1 MNHFGL
7 SRRKLLAA
15 LASAGAASRL
25 APFVPASVRAAEP
38 PKRLLVV
45 FSPMGYLEN
54 SFWPKGTATDFT
66 LGETMTALNP
76 YKSKLLY
83 LDGLMLYG
91 AQWFFPD
98 DDNEH
103 GSGQAMVFTGSK
115 KANFS
120 TGPSVDQAVADHVYG
135 QTPTKFRHLALGVN
149 APSPSGHS
157 SCFYSKAQTPV
168 NAQNDPSAAFDMVFK
183 GFSPG
188 GAPVLDT
195 TAIERARKQKQS
207 VIDLVKGDMDRI
219 CASAGSEDKQ
229 KCASHMDSI
238 RMLESRLT
246 QATGSTGAVTTG
258 CTSVPAKPA
267 SGTLAAKVEAQM
279 DVITAAFTCDL
290 TRVAS
295 LQLGHCDGGLDE
307 IPGINHHD
315 TTHAVGD
322 TKGAAG
328 VVDNHKKID
337 RWYADR
343 WAHLFAKMEAV
354 KEGNGTMLDNTLILF
369 GSDTTTG
376 QSLEVG
382 AHQHWRFPL
391 WMAGGSNFA
400 FKTGRLISL
409 PHPNQMGSPAQS
421 AQWVVHQRLLTSICK
436 AFGMNVDTFGTN
448 DPGKGP
454 LTQLG

>member
-1 MNHFGL
+1 MNHIGL
-7 SRRKLLAA
+7 SRRKMLAA

-25 APFVPASVRAAEP
+25 APFIPASVRAAEP

-54 SFWPKGTATDFT
+54 TFWPKGTGADFT

-115 KANFS
+115 KANFAS
-120 TGPSVDQAVADHVYG
+120 GPSVDHAVADHMYA

-157 SCFYSKAQTPV
+157 ACFFSKAQTPV
-168 NAQNDPSAAFDMVFK
+168 NAQNDSSAAFDMVFK
-183 GFSPG
+183 DFSP

-195 TAIERARKQKQS
+195 AAIARVRKQKQS
-207 VIDLVKGDMDRI
+207 VIDLVKGDIDRI
-219 CASAGSEDKQ
+219 CAAAGTEDKE
-229 KCASHMDSI
+229 KCSSHLDSI
-238 RMLESRLT
+238 RMLESRLA
-246 QATGSTGAVTTG
+246 QHPGSAGTVNMA
-258 CTSVPAKPA
+258 CTSKPAKPA
-267 SGTLAAKVEAQM
+267 GGALAARVEAQM
-279 DVITAAFTCDL
+279 DVITAAFSCDL

-295 LQLGHCDGGLDE
+295 LQLGFCDGGMDE

-322 TKGAAG
+322 TKGSAG
-328 VVDNHKKID
+328 SIDNHKKID

-343 WAHLFAKMEAV
+343 WAHLFEKMDAV
-354 KEGNGTMLDNTLILF
+354 KEGNGTLLDNTLILF

-376 QSLEVG
+376 QTLEMG

-391 WMAGGSNFA
+391 WMAGGGNFA
-400 FKTGRLISL
+400 FKTGRLITL
-409 PHPNQMGSPAQS
+409 PHSKLMGSPAQA

-436 AFGMNVDTFGTN
+436 AFGMNVDSFGTS

-454 LTQLG
+454 VTQLG